1 MPLLKNRN
9 TKMLL
14 FLCLVLHHFQ
24 FSSKSMKHFGVAVV
38 NMDLV
43 GNLCSFGNENICG
56 RFWFLFFTLVSKFCL
71 SKFLFLK

>member
-1 MPLLKNRN
+1 
-9 TKMLL
+9 
-14 FLCLVLHHFQ
+14 
-24 FSSKSMKHFGVAVV
+24 MKHFGVAVV